1 MSYEFVRLSDDRCL
15 TNARIWAVWSD
26 YLHSVVYM
34 SIHKSDCDKMAKI
47 YNQDNPHLFVV
58 RFDLS
63 PIYKPLGK
71 TVTCSASP
79 VGCRFSGK
87 GENSK
92 KVRSNQK

>member
-1 MSYEFVRLSDDRCL
+1 MGNVFIRLSSDSNLR
-15 TNARIWAVWSD
+15 NARIWAVWSD

-34 SIHKSDCDKMAKI
+34 SIHKSDCDKMAKV

-79 VGCRFSGK
+79 GGCRLFGK
-87 GENSK
+87 GEK
-92 KVRSNQK
+92 K